1 MTKRKV
7 NYEDIDEDE
16 VSETKISK
24 TKKYYSRTKNEQ
36 TLIKPNIFVD
46 PPIQLTR
53 LFDNKE
59 ICVINGNDELPK
71 ERIEEIL
78 LQHRAKVVQN
88 PLKENYCVIIGNVK
102 TVNILF
108 VIYFN
113 LIIIK
118 RLLKD
123 LRIFCILTLF

>member
-7 NYEDIDEDE
+7 NYEDIEE
-16 VSETKISK
+16 SEIKIPK
-24 TKKYYSRTKNEQ
+24 TKKYYSRTKNKQ

-46 PPIQLTR
+46 SPIQLTR
-53 LFDNKE
+53 LFDDKE
-59 ICVINGNDELPK
+59 ICVINGNNELPK

-102 TVNILF
+102 TVKILF
-108 VIYFN
+108 IVYFN
-113 LIIIK
+113 LIIIT
-118 RLLKD
+118 
-123 LRIFCILTLF
+123 LRIICILKLFLDKSK

>member
-7 NYEDIDEDE
+7 NYEDIEE
-16 VSETKISK
+16 SEIKIPK
-24 TKKYYSRTKNEQ
+24 TKKYYSRTKNKQ

-46 PPIQLTR
+46 SPIQLTR
-53 LFDNKE
+53 LFDDKE
-59 ICVINGNDELPK
+59 ICVINGNNELPK

-102 TVNILF
+102 TVKILF
-108 VIYFN
+108 VVYFN
-113 LIIIK
+113 LIIIT
-118 RLLKD
+118 
-123 LRIFCILTLF
+123 LRIICILKLFLDKSK

>member
-7 NYEDIDEDE
+7 NYEDIEE
-16 VSETKISK
+16 SEIKIPK
-24 TKKYYSRTKNEQ
+24 TKKYYSRTKNKQ

-46 PPIQLTR
+46 SPIQLTR
-53 LFDNKE
+53 LFDDKE
-59 ICVINGNDELPK
+59 ICVINGNNELPK

-102 TVNILF
+102 TVKILF
-108 VIYFN
+108 VVYFN
-113 LIIIK
+113 LIIIT
-118 RLLKD
+118 
-123 LRIFCILTLF
+123 LRIICILKLF

>member
-1 MTKRKV
+1 MTKRQV
-7 NYEDIDEDE
+7 NYEDIE
-16 VSETKISK
+16 VPETKISK
-24 TKKYYSRTKNEQ
+24 TKKYYSRIKNEQ

-46 PPIQLTR
+46 PSIQLTR
-53 LFDNKE
+53 LFDDKE

-78 LQHRAKVVQN
+78 LQHGAKVVQN

-108 VIYFN
+108 VFICCFYFN
-113 LIIIK
+113 LIIIT
-118 RLLKD
+118 
-123 LRIFCILTLF
+123 LRIICILKFF